1 MKCRKIFALL
11 LALLLVLGMTACS
24 GKNENAKLVGT
35 WVYDST
41 LVNGKPMDSDTES
54 DAEGDTESST
64 ESSTESDTESTTS
77 GKEDKEDQED
87 AKLIFQFRKNGRG
100 ERRIGDVKIFTFD
113 YEYDGE
119 VCLLKNVINANG
131 TIGTSGE
138 FLISVDGDRMTIHTQ
153 DEEETVEILF
163 VKQ

>member
-1 MKCRKIFALL
+1 MKCRRICALL
-11 LALLLVLGMTACS
+11 LALLLVLGLTACG

-35 WVYDST
+35 WVYESA
-41 LVNGKPMDSDTES
+41 LVNGKPMEGDVES
-54 DAEGDTESST
+54 DVESD
-64 ESSTESDTESTTS
+64 TESDTESTTS
-77 GKEDKEDQED
+77 EKEEEKDEEP

-119 VCLLKNVINANG
+119 ICQLKNVINANG

-138 FLISVDGDRMTIHTQ
+138 FLISVEGDRMTIRTQ
-153 DEEETVEILF
+153 DDEETVEILF